1 MNANPHTAHPII
13 AVVATLILAAL
24 PVSAQERPAPALDL
38 SAGWVGFADDGVVSE
53 LPIGAAFRW
62 YLSPRISI
70 GPEVTVIAGESH
82 SHQIVTGN
90 TR

>member
-13 AVVATLILAAL
+13 AVVAAVILAAL

-70 GPEVTVIAGESH
+70 GPEVTVIAGKAH